1 MGRPYLEMIQIKN
14 TGNLISLLKGKQ
26 DLMDMRMINNQLGL
40 LQIMLSKCL
49 EVKQLYQMFGASTL
63 ESEVVEEEKVD
74 MEGQ

>member
-1 MGRPYLEMIQIKN
+1 
-14 TGNLISLLKGKQ
+14 
-26 DLMDMRMINNQLGL
+26 MDMRMINNQLGL